1 MSKRRKGNA
10 MERKGK
16 PEILSPAGNFE
27 VLKAAVYAGA
37 DAVYIGGTQFNA
49 RMNAKN
55 FDRQTIK
62 EAVEFCHQRGVKLY
76 VTLNTLIYD
85 RQMKDALEFAGF
97 LYKTGVDALIVADLG
112 LASLIRESYPDVR
125 LHASTQCS
133 GHNSD
138 AAKFLANLGF
148 SRMVCARELSEENI
162 RLLTKNSPI
171 EIEAFVHGALC
182 VSQSGQCLM
191 SSLIGGRSGN
201 RGECAQP
208 CRLPYNGRYPL
219 SLKDNCL
226 AAHVT
231 KLIEMGVSALKIEGR
246 MKSADYVYSVVSLY
260 RRLVDDSRN
269 ATAGEIND
277 LMAVF
282 SRQGFTD
289 GYFTGRIDEKMLGI
303 RSESDKQATKSA
315 SVNIVDKGYSKEPI
329 VKEEIQEVL
338 VKCPPFPKSDLGR
351 KKRSARF
358 YKIENIPDIA
368 RDYFEEIYLPLDRFQ
383 KGAANG
389 VVLPPVIPENE
400 MEKVKQDLEKACKM
414 GARFALVGNIGHI
427 EMAKNAGLEI
437 RGDYRLNVYNSFSAD
452 LFTSFFKEIMLS
464 PELILPQIRDIKCA
478 KSVIVYGKQPVMTLE
493 KPVKT
498 EILKD
503 RRGISFPVV
512 SEGGREIVLNSVPT
526 YMADYSD
533 RLSAAGIENMHFIFT
548 DEGKRGSEAVIKAY
562 IQKLPTKKEIRRIK

>member
-1 MSKRRKGNA
+1 MENKR
-10 MERKGK
+10 K

-27 VLKAAVYAGA
+27 VLRAAVYAGA

-55 FDRQTIK
+55 FDRASIK
-62 EAVEFCHQRGVKLY
+62 EAVDFCHSRGVKLY

-85 RQMKDALEFAGF
+85 RQIKEALEFTGF
-97 LYKTGVDALIVADLG
+97 LYNSGVDALIVADLG
-112 LASLIRESYPDVR
+112 FARLVRELYPEMR

-133 GHNSD
+133 GHNAE
-138 AAKFLANLGF
+138 AAKFLSEMGF

-162 RLLTKNSPI
+162 KKLVEKSPI

-191 SSLIGGRSGN
+191 SSIIGGRSGN

-231 KLIEMGVSALKIEGR
+231 KLIKMGVSALKIEGR
-246 MKSADYVYSVVSLY
+246 MKSPDYVYTAVSLY
-260 RRLVDDSRN
+260 RRLVDEGRN
-269 ATAGEIND
+269 ATNAEIGE

-289 GYFTGRIDEKMLGI
+289 GYFTSRIDEKMLGI
-303 RSESDKQATKSA
+303 RTGNDKESTRTAN
-315 SVNIVDKGYSKEPI
+315 VNIVDKKILRDPI
-329 VKEEIQEVL
+329 TTSEHL
-338 VKCPPFPKSDLGR
+338 VKAQKAPQFPKKASLG

-358 YKIENIPDIA
+358 YNSDNIPDIA
-368 RDYFEEIYLPLDRFQ
+368 GEYFDEIYLPLDRFK
-383 KGAANG
+383 KGVANG
-389 VVLPPVIPENE
+389 IVMPPVIPESE
-400 MEKVKQDLEKACKM
+400 IEEVKKALEKAKSN
-414 GARFALVGNIGHI
+414 GAIHALVGNVGHI
-427 EMAKNAGLEI
+427 ELVRSLGFVLH
-437 RGDYRLNVYNSFSAD
+437 GDFRMNVYNSFSAD
-452 LFTSFFKEIMLS
+452 ICSELFDDFILS
-464 PELILPQIRDIKCA
+464 PELILPQIRDIKNRR
-478 KSVIVYGKQPVMTLE
+478 SVIVYGKLPLMTLE

-498 EILKD
+498 EVLKD
-503 RRGISFPVV
+503 RRGVTFSVV
-512 SEGGREIVLNSVPT
+512 QEGGRDIILNSVPT
-526 YMADYSD
+526 YMADYYD
-533 RLSAAGIENMHFIFT
+533 RLEGAGIDNMHFIFT
-548 DEGKRGSEAVIKAY
+548 DEGKRGAEAVIKAY